1 MIMRKPS
8 VITGLDIGS
17 SKISA
22 IACEIDKTNQFRI
35 IAHVTHISKGV
46 TRGSVTDLDN
56 AADAVSKT
64 LRALR
69 DKISGNP
76 GDIYVN
82 ISGRDVIGSLSKGM
96 VPISLRGREV
106 TRSDIKRC
114 IDAAATINLPF
125 DREIIHTIP
134 RSFSVDD
141 QKWVNDPLGLY
152 ASRLSCEVYI
162 LTAGSN
168 HIQNIYKCVNSAGYD
183 VREVVFAPIADAAS
197 LLEADEKEN
206 GVTLIGLGSSLTQV
220 SVFCDSALIDI
231 DTIELGASDFGD
243 NFSESPEFNGL
254 VSKISSRLSDL
265 SGRIGRKLPVTLTG
279 GMAFTDGVI
288 EFFEEKLSVPV
299 RLGVAKDIRG
309 EISGPDSMRLPSAIG
324 LAKYA
329 YEKYAKRLAEE
340 KNLVKGLSAKVVD
353 IFNNY
358 F

>member
-1 MIMRKPS
+1 MILRKPP

-17 SKISA
+17 SKVCA
-22 IACEIDKTNQFRI
+22 VACEIDRANLLKI
-35 IAHVTHISKGV
+35 IAHVTNVSKGV
-46 TRGSVTDLDN
+46 VRGSVTDLDS

-69 DKISGNP
+69 DKISANP

-82 ISGRDVIGSLSKGM
+82 ISGKDVTGSLSKGM

-114 IDAAATINLPF
+114 IDAAATISLPF

-134 RSFSVDD
+134 RNFSVDD
-141 QKWVNDPLGLY
+141 QRGVKDPFGLY

-183 VREVVFAPIADAAS
+183 VREVVFTSIAGAAS

-206 GVTLIGLGSSLTQV
+206 GAALIDLGSSLTQL
-220 SVFCDSALIDI
+220 SVFCDSALLDI
-231 DTIELGASDFGD
+231 DTMEIGAADIGD

-254 VSKISSRLSDL
+254 VSKIGARLSDL
-265 SGRIGRKLPVTLTG
+265 SGRTGRKFPVTLTG
-279 GMAFTDGVI
+279 GMAFTDGVV
-288 EFFEEKLSVPV
+288 EFFEEKLSRPV
-299 RLGVAKDIRG
+299 KLGVAKDIHG
-309 EISGPDSMRLPSAIG
+309 DISGPDSMRLPTAIG

-329 YEKYAKRLAEE
+329 YAKYMNRLAEE

>member
-1 MIMRKPS
+1 MIARKP
-8 VITGLDIGS
+8 VIITGLDIGS

-22 IACEIDKTNQFRI
+22 VASEIDRTGRFRI
-35 IAHVTHISKGV
+35 IAQVTNASKGV
-46 TRGSVTDLDN
+46 QRGSITDLDN
-56 AADAVSKT
+56 ATDAVSKA

-82 ISGRDVIGSLSKGM
+82 ISGRDVRGSLSKGM

-114 IDAAATINLPF
+114 IDAAATISLPF
-125 DREIIHTIP
+125 DREIIHAIP

-141 QKWVNDPLGLY
+141 QRAVKDPLGLY

-162 LTAGSN
+162 LTAGLN
-168 HIQNIYKCVNSAGYD
+168 HIQNIYKCVNAAGYD
-183 VREVVFAPIADAAS
+183 VREVVFTAIADGAS
-197 LLEADEKEN
+197 LLESDEKEK
-206 GVTLIGLGSSLTQV
+206 GVALIDLGSSLTQI
-220 SVFCDSALIDI
+220 SIFCDNALFDI
-231 DTIELGASDFGD
+231 YTIELGASDIGD
-243 NFSESPEFNGL
+243 DYRQSAEFNGL
-254 VSKISSRLSDL
+254 VTRIGAYLADI
-265 SGRIGRKLPVTLTG
+265 SGRTGRQLPVTLTG
-279 GMAFTDGVI
+279 GMALTDGVV
-288 EFFEEKLSVPV
+288 EFFEEKLSRPV

-309 EISGPDSMRLPSAIG
+309 DISGPDSVRLPTSIG

-329 YEKYAKRLAEE
+329 CEKYSKRLAEG
-340 KNLVKGLSAKVVD
+340 KTLVKGLSAKVVD